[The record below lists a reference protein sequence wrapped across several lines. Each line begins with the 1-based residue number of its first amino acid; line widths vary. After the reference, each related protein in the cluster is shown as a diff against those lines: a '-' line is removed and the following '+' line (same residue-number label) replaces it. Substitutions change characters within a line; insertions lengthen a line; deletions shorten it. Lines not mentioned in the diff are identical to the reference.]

1 MSAAERL
8 QPQVYAITERG
19 QRCSACGWRTS
30 GRLVRIGYE
39 IPSKPEDLRDP
50 HFKFRDLHFKFC
62 ASCVNAMYA
71 VAARFR

>member
-30 GRLVRIGYE
+30 GRLVRIGCE
-39 IPSKPEDLRDP
+39 IPSNPEGL
-50 HFKFRDLHFKFC
+50 RDLHFKFC
-62 ASCVNAMYA
+62 AACVNAMYA